1 MLTLTPSGAGAFFLA
16 GAGYPNS
23 LEQKYAMNEQMIE
36 QQSQHYE
43 AVFPPAKSPTRP
55 TKQPVVAKG
64 VGGALSY
71 TPHSYCLRHEVLT
84 PLSSWLAFFLIR

>member
-23 LEQKYAMNEQMIE
+23 LKQKYAMNEQMIE

-43 AVFPPAKSPTRP
+43 AVFPTCEVSDEALE
-55 TKQPVVAKG
+55 AA
-64 VGGALSY
+64 GGSNGFGGGHV
-71 TPHSYCLRHEVLT
+71 TCCPGNPRFLT
-84 PLSSWLAFFLIR
+84 HICCPL

>member
-23 LEQKYAMNEQMIE
+23 LKQKYAMNEQMIE

-43 AVFPPAKSPTRP
+43 AVFPTCEVSDEALE
-55 TKQPVVAKG
+55 AAGGGKG
-64 VGGALSY
+64 GWGALSY
-71 TPHSYCLRHEVLT
+71 TPHSYCLRHEVL
-84 PLSSWLAFFLIR
+84 PPSLPGWLSS